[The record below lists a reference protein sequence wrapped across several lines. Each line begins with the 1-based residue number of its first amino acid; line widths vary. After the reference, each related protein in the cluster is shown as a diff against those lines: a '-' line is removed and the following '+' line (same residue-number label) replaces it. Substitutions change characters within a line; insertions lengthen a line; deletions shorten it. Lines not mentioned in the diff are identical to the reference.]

1 MGQGLRSSA
10 AMVDAMVLIDVMV
23 VVKIP
28 VGQICC
34 GQKEVQYPYD
44 ILYRS
49 TPLGQCDVS
58 QNGFGKKEV
67 QHPLSPVVAR
77 LSISVTS
84 VRNKINGWPN
94 EVQYPSSYRS
104 TPLYQSKGV
113 S

>member
-67 QHPLSPVVAR
+67 QYSTVPYR
-77 LSISVTS
+77 IRYSI
-84 VRNKINGWPN
+84 
-94 EVQYPSSYRS
+94 
-104 TPLYQSKGV
+104 
-113 S
+113 